1 MTSTHIFSQST
12 EALDAQAQG
21 LATLL
26 GGIVTN
32 VETRLGEIMLTIKAG
47 EIVTCLNTL
56 KGQGEYQQLVDITA
70 VDWPSRL
77 PRFDVVYNLL
87 SLTKNERVRIKLA
100 VDEDTPVASVHTV
113 YPTANWYEREI
124 FDMYGLLF
132 SGHPDLRRI
141 LTDYG
146 FEGHPQRKD
155 FPLTGYVEV
164 RYDTA
169 QKRVVYEP
177 VQLQQD
183 FRVFDFSSPWEA
195 MTTVQEAGLLP
206 GDEKATGAAD
216 APFAPRIMPYQ
227 NSNGPTQPNPAT
239 LHPSGFNQAN
249 VEDGNT

>member
-1 MTSTHIFSQST
+1 MSATHIFSHST
-12 EALDAQAQG
+12 EALEAQAQG

-26 GGIVTN
+26 GGMVTN
-32 VETRLGEIMLTIKAG
+32 VETRLGEIMLTIKAD
-47 EIVTCLNTL
+47 EIVNCLNTL
-56 KGQGEYQQLVDITA
+56 KGQGDYQQLVDITA

-77 PRFDVVYNLL
+77 PRFDVIYNLL
-87 SLTKNERVRIKLA
+87 SLTRNERVRIKLA
-100 VDEDTPVASVHTV
+100 VDEDTPVQSVHTI
-113 YPTANWYEREI
+113 YPTANWFEREI

-195 MTTVQEAGLLP
+195 MTTMQNHEQLLP

-216 APFAPRIMPYQ
+216 APFAPKIMPL
-227 NSNGPTQPNPAT
+227 PTQPNPNT